1 MFLSRHLEENCC
13 YTSISSE
20 YFEVGCRPDQ
30 HLYSAL
36 RVECSSR
43 WGKLCS
49 CASISSEHSEM
60 GCHPDQHLYSALR
73 VECSSQLRKTVQASA
88 VNTLRWPAI
97 QISISSQPWKL
108 SAAVNTSRWAAIHI
122 SISTQ
127 PWELS
132 AAVNTSR
139 WAAVRIS
146 IYSALRAQLTSS
158 GETFRR
164 TLISK
169 SIRPC
174 STRSRRELPKRQQ
187 MALNSLAEGGG
198 TPGSTGI
205 TVIEVMNV
213 KVLKRGTVCL
223 SIVAEN
229 WHSIQNNKWF
239 IFIWKTTRSGEI
251 TVSFILTPC
260 FSGLYS
266 SLQKNGL
273 LSLKLFKQ
281 MPFSLSSHNDLV
293 LNVKYQFCIYLL
305 S

>member
-13 YTSISSE
+13 YTSISRE

-88 VNTLRWPAI
+88 VNPLRWPAI
-97 QISISSQPWKL
+97 QISISTQPWKL
-108 SAAVNTSRWAAIHI
+108 SAAVNTSRWAAV
-122 SISTQ
+122 
-127 PWELS
+127 W
-132 AAVNTSR
+132 
-139 WAAVRIS
+139 IS